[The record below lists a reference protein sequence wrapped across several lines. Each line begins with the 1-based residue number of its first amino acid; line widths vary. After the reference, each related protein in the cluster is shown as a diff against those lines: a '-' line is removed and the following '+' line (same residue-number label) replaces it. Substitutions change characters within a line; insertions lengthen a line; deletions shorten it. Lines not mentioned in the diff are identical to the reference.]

1 MEKCSTLLVISGRK
15 IEIMKWYCY
24 TTINMA
30 KMLTILNADFEE
42 QMEFSYV
49 AGGNV
54 KWYSFPG
61 K

>member
-1 MEKCSTLLVISGRK
+1 
-15 IEIMKWYCY
+15 
-24 TTINMA
+24 MA
-30 KMLTILNADFEE
+30 KMLTILNANFEE